1 MAGGEMME
9 GEMAE
14 GEMAEGETGEG
25 ETEEGESGD
34 HEMEGRGGVARKTES
49 KIGKTRKELN
59 SAMSDLTQSIK
70 DTQAEPL
77 ELVPG
82 VTIPAGIMEF
92 FEKNSKRFAI
102 IGIALFDFPFEL
114 AFHFFKEIGHIIHIT
129 AAGFLWIALWMATEA
144 LATYGSE
151 SVLKTIFV
159 VFNAVSSVLNIV
171 IEALVF
177 FLFGVIVEI
186 LQIAFCRFAPLK
198 NMLSHKMS
206 QVICHEIPGFG
217 SKPIPKIDI
226 NKFAPEAWDELQRMR
241 TTCAE
246 FSNGPEV
253 LQALIKLIFSP
264 SLCPV
269 VKHVRPVPWL
279 HDGFKYT
286 LGELTWEQG
295 IRGTY
300 EAPWAQ
306 MVTKQTETSGVKGTE
321 TCDPPPAALQCTLF
335 GLGFVIVEILVPLI
349 VVMMIMTP
357 LKKIIKNSIAIA
369 FSCLAQVMTFLVDF
383 TEKLLSTAQW
393 AGEGSAWMVIMAVP
407 LAIGAPVGY
416 ASSGYLGLCVGST
429 AGAALGGY
437 VAFERSGNFFS
448 GPGPKKILI
457 FWVTATLLFGAFS
470 ILLYIFVEK
479 RRPLTA

>member
-14 GEMAEGETGEG
+14 GEMAEGET
-25 ETEEGESGD
+25 EEGESGD
-34 HEMEGRGGVARKTES
+34 YEMEGKGGVARKTES
-49 KIGKTRKELN
+49 KIGKTRKKLN

-416 ASSGYLGLCVGST
+416 VSSGYLGLCVGST

-448 GPGPKKILI
+448 GPGPKRILI

-479 RRPLTA
+479 RKPLTA